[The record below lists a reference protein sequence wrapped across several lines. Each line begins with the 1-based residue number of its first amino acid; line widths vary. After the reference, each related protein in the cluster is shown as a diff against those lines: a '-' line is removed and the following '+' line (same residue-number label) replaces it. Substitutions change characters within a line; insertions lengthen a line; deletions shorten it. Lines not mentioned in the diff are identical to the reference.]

1 MSNAVS
7 YSLSKQNYIN
17 DTFNTNANAN
27 TNANTNATTLDFSN
41 YHGFNNNNPQAKGW
55 FSKKVLPVIRK
66 VGNIA
71 GKISDISGKVA
82 TVASIL

>member
-1 MSNAVS
+1 MSTSVS

-17 DTFNTNANAN
+17 DTFNV
-27 TNANTNATTLDFSN
+27 NTNATTLDFSN

-82 TVASIL
+82 TVQR